1 MVSKCSWPECSETSV
16 HKVTLKYTYGNPE
29 IELCERHY
37 GLHQTADKC
46 WEKIINTDGFH
57 ETNIIFNDSSISIFR
72 EALLS
77 YSMGLNATVALLCRA
92 SMESAM
98 HAYISSDNPKYQNLS
113 NNGEVVRTFDHNYAC
128 DNIRLTDLINALN
141 KNNVLANMNDKIKY
155 VKDNGDFVAH
165 HSERFWKSWKKSNK
179 NNSNNILSKLW
190 VSDDEA
196 KNSLIYTSEIISE
209 LINFYYVHTKP

>member
-1 MVSKCSWPECSETSV
+1 MNNKCSWPDCVKESV
-16 HKVTLKYTYGNPE
+16 ITINLEYIYKNPQV
-29 IELCERHY
+29 ELCQEHYNRHI
-37 GLHQTADKC
+37 TADSC
-46 WEKIINTDGFH
+46 WEKIIKTKGFT
-57 ETNIIFNDSSISIFR
+57 ETAIMFNDSSVSIFR

-92 SMESAM
+92 AMESAM

-165 HSERFWKSWKKSNK
+165 HSERFWKKSNK